1 MGFVPYTEPSA
12 TPVPAL
18 APSRQVMDGSGG
30 GFVPYAPP
38 QQDNP
43 SQGQQLPGAFS
54 GAEDFDFLGSAKRT
68 ASTVYDKYIKH
79 QVLPTALSAAATAI
93 PALAAPVTA
102 AKGVS
107 LALPIIGEGLYQG
120 VAAMGG
126 EYLNQ
131 QLGVTPESTGDIKR
145 QGIVQ
150 ALLSSA
156 AKGVQ
161 MGRPF
166 AGRSGNGLVND
177 LGATEARRLV
187 QSYTPTESSASL
199 FAKIQGDVGRIPME
213 QTQQALDGFVINP
226 RDTPKFTW
234 GEAASDIAK
243 IQSELSRSHDWTPAR
258 WQQLHSAIGQSI
270 GAYSGSSK
278 TKGLG
283 ELKKIYSSMFED
295 IERAAANETEA
306 RNTGIV
312 TGGSEPRGRSQGGAD
327 ISSPT
332 LSPLPEPPLP
342 KSPLPDSVNL
352 LPAVAPKGG
361 QSSASAAV
369 PGSSTEGAME
379 TFASSDLLKAL
390 RIYKREQVVD
400 TLAKN
405 VEGATKTLRGQGENV
420 QFNASEVLQKIKNNP
435 YYKQTFSETEQ
446 RDIRQTL
453 ELLNT
458 IPPLGSAKGMD
469 VATLPLVRKVALA
482 TMGGQAAHA
491 AGASTGA
498 SAAIAAGSYAIPMIT
513 DFSRNLSFALNTKAG
528 RDMIRELSKTP
539 DGLFTPRNF
548 SILSAYVSANKRE
561 PDSEMFQPAN
571 NVKRIASELSP

>member
-18 APSRQVMDGSGG
+18 APSSKSGG
-30 GFVPYAPP
+30 RFEPYTPP

-43 SQGQQLPGAFS
+43 NQGQQLPEAFS
-54 GAEDFDFLGSAKRT
+54 GAEDFDLLGSAKRT
-68 ASTVYDKYIKH
+68 AGTVYNQYIKH
-79 QVLPTALSAAATAI
+79 QVLPTALSAGVAAI
-93 PALAAPVTA
+93 PALAAPVGA
-102 AKGVS
+102 AKGVA

-131 QLGVTPESTGDIKR
+131 QLGVTPESTSDIKK

-166 AGRSGNGLVND
+166 VGKGGNELVND

-283 ELKKIYSSMFED
+283 QLKKIYASMFED
-295 IERAAANETEA
+295 IERAAAKETEA

-332 LSPLPEPPLP
+332 LSPLPESSLP
-342 KSPLPDSVNL
+342 KSPLSDSVNL
-352 LPAVAPKGG
+352 SPAVASKVG

-369 PGSSTEGAME
+369 PGSSAEGAME
-379 TFASSDLLKAL
+379 PFASSDLLKAL
-390 RIYKREQVVD
+390 RTYKREQVVD

-435 YYKQTFSETEQ
+435 YYEQTFSKTEQ
-446 RDIRQTL
+446 RDIRKTL

-469 VATLPLVRKVALA
+469 AATFPLVKKIALA
-482 TMGGQAAHA
+482 TMGGQVAHA
-491 AGASTGA
+491 AGASTGT
-498 SAAIAAGSYAIPMIT
+498 SAAIAAGGYAVPMIA

-561 PDSEMFQPAN
+561 PDSEMFKPAN
-571 NVKRIASELSP
+571 NVNRIASELSP